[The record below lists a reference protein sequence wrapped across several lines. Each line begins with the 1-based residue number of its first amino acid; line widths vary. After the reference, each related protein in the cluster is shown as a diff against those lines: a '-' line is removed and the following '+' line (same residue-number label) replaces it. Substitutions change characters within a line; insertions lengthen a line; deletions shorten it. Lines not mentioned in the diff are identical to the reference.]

1 MFTHQVKKRLKC
13 LIIQYVGVLLGRQS
27 RIIDG
32 SITNWHILFGE
43 KLGKN
48 KILRANIP
56 FDQAILLLG
65 IAILYPIVYLY
76 MCKIINVQ
84 EYTLKIIF
92 SRSETVIRELFKQ
105 IMTHPEINII
115 KL

>member
-1 MFTHQVKKRLKC
+1 
-13 LIIQYVGVLLGRQS
+13 
-27 RIIDG
+27 
-32 SITNWHILFGE
+32 
-43 KLGKN
+43 
-48 KILRANIP
+48 
-56 FDQAILLLG
+56 
-65 IAILYPIVYLY
+65 